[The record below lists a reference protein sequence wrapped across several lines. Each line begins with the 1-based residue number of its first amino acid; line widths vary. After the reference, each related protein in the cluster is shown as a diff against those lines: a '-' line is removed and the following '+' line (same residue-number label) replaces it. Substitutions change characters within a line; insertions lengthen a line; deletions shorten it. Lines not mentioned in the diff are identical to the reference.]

1 MGRESHEVV
10 VGGNMVKTGGDTVVS
25 TRLLVHVGL
34 DEVAAEA
41 HGEILVELGIGCEAG
56 VVALHVG
63 AVDDTARVSVAEGED
78 EVRRTGI
85 VGYADIVAEGVA
97 SLEEAL
103 DVVID
108 SGGGP
113 RIEAGFGT
121 LRLIIH
127 SGMDAL
133 GIGVAV
139 GDISAITGIVG
150 ELGYER
156 TP

>member
-1 MGRESHEVV
+1 
-10 VGGNMVKTGGDTVVS
+10 MVKY
-25 TRLLVHVGL
+25 LLSL
-34 DEVAAEA
+34 ASEA
-41 HGEILVELGIGCEAG
+41 K
-56 VVALHVG
+56 
-63 AVDDTARVSVAEGED
+63 
-78 EVRRTGI
+78 VRRTGI
-85 VGYADIVAEGVA
+85 VGYADIVAEGMA
-97 SLEEAL
+97 GLEEAL

-113 RIEAGFGT
+113 RIETGFGT

-150 ELGYER
+150 ELGDER